1 MDYKEELESGMVKDG
16 ISWTLWGTTRKTY
29 PHLLPRFQTS
39 KVILSLF
46 ESDTQ
51 VKILKSKLELAT
63 GPGISEFFGLPWLLK
78 IKKSLLIFPLS
89 YLCILLSLAS
99 AAEPPGLYLGSH
111 TYFFQRRLLLSC
123 LITMRSP
130 STLMLNLTLL
140 AMTLGS
146 WPELLL
152 IAPQEP
158 RTMPHVYLSLLYKAE
173 IKTLMSF
180 WFRQEP

>member
-78 IKKSLLIFPLS
+78 IKKIFA
-89 YLCILLSLAS
+89 YLPIVISILLSLAS

-158 RTMPHVYLSLLYKAE
+158 RTMPHVYLPLLYEAE